1 MSDVVTVTGL
11 VATEPRY
18 IQTQEGL
25 AITSFR
31 LASMNRR
38 FDRTT
43 NEWRDDGTNWYSVS
57 AFRGLATN
65 THQSVAKGH
74 RVIVSGR
81 LKVREWDTG
90 EKSGVSVDIEA
101 DSIGHD
107 LLFGQTTYERNRLPE
122 SRESQQDNAPEGEQ
136 ADDDESD
143 DAF

>member
-1 MSDVVTVTGL
+1 MSDVVTITGL

-18 IQTQEGL
+18 IQTQDGL

-38 FDRTT
+38 FDRST

-65 THQSVAKGH
+65 THRSVSKGH

-90 EKSGVSVDIEA
+90 EKSGISVDIEA

-122 SRESQQDNAPEGEQ
+122 SRDGDQKDP
-136 ADDDESD
+136 ADDELLDEDSED
-143 DAF
+143 TF